1 MGFYSLPV
9 TTMRLHCNWRI
20 SKTLDI
26 EPYREKVEGWFR
38 ENLSFKSIADSLEKA
53 LTQE

>member
-1 MGFYSLPV
+1 MGFYSPA
-9 TTMRLHCNWRI
+9 TIMRSHCNWRI
-20 SKTLDI
+20 SNPRY